1 MKINKNKSIIY
12 ITCPA
17 NFATGGPYLLHQLAY
32 KLIQLGYNAKM
43 FYLTESI
50 NEDPV
55 HEFYADMKIPYSL
68 EIENNYSNL
77 IVIPETFTNLI
88 FKYENIQK
96 VIWWLSV
103 DNFLESDN
111 KKPSFSTKRFLGLKK
126 ERYYYNFQKKPKHF
140 HWVQSFYAERFLKS
154 KGISNIKYLSDYLN
168 DIFIDE
174 VKNIK
179 FDSTNKEDIISYNP
193 KKGYEVTKILIEKTP
208 HLKWVPIENMTPNEV
223 KELLLKSKIYIDFGH
238 HPGKDRIPREA
249 AICGCIVITNTKGS
263 AVFFEDV
270 SIPDQ
275 YKIEYSHEDETK
287 IVELLETCLSDYDVK
302 LKDFEFYKNKI
313 INEEIRFNQDLEA
326 IIKGF
331 ESN

>member
-1 MKINKNKSIIY
+1 MKIDKKNSIIY

-17 NFATGGPYLLHQLAY
+17 KFASGGPYLLHQLAY

-77 IVIPETFTNLI
+77 LVVPETYTNLI

-103 DNFLESDN
+103 DNFFVTN
-111 KKPSFSTKRFLGLKK
+111 AKKPSFSTMRFLGLKK
-126 ERYYYNFQKKPKHF
+126 ERDYYNFQKRPKHF
-140 HWVQSFYAERFLKS
+140 HWVQSFYAEHFLKS
-154 KGISNIKYLSDYLN
+154 KGITHIKYLSDYLN

-174 VKNIK
+174 VKDIK
-179 FDSTNKEDIISYNP
+179 FDSTNKENIISYNP
-193 KKGYEVTKILIEKTP
+193 KKGYEVTEILIEKTP
-208 HLKWVPIENMTPNEV
+208 HLKWVAIENMTPDEV

-263 AVFFEDV
+263 ADFFEDV
-270 SIPDQ
+270 SIPNQ
-275 YKIEYSHEDETK
+275 YKIDYSPKKEKEIIK
-287 IVELLETCLSDYDVK
+287 LLETCLSDYDVK

-313 INEEIRFNQDLEA
+313 INEEIRFNQNLKEILKD
-326 IIKGF
+326 F
-331 ESN
+331 ESC